1 MVYTVVL
8 VDDAVD
14 LRTLIGLALRR
25 DGRLKVV
32 AEVGDGV
39 AAIAAVEEHRP
50 DLVLMDVSMPVMD
63 GITATRRL
71 KATFPDLCV
80 VMFTGYA
87 DDRLEVESQDAG
99 ASAFMDKSV
108 PLPELVDALVSVV
121 DRHRPTI

>member
-99 ASAFMDKSV
+99 AAAFIDKSV

>member
-87 DDRLEVESQDAG
+87 DDRLKVESQDAG
-99 ASAFMDKSV
+99 AAAFMDKSV

-121 DRHRPTI
+121 DRHRPMA